1 MPKIAARTSFISA
14 CEIQSCTQTR
24 DQRQI
29 VPGSTDAY
37 EATGGLEE
45 RPVHKRDCHPESME
59 PVTDYNAFDGA
70 ISKYLSLLELNCDV
84 ETSVKK

>member
-14 CEIQSCTQTR
+14 CEIQSYSQTR

-37 EATGGLEE
+37 EAAGGLEE
-45 RPVHKRDCHPESME
+45 RPVHKRDCHPESMK
-59 PVTDYNAFDGA
+59 PVTD
-70 ISKYLSLLELNCDV
+70 
-84 ETSVKK
+84 